1 VPTSNSPR
9 DASENPAIETQSP
22 PWRRAALIW
31 LALYP
36 PLWLGL
42 FAISGIFW
50 FLPAGL
56 RLGTLWL
63 LPRRLWPAMAVLE
76 ITTLLVMGIVLDL
89 YASTPA
95 LLAGA
100 VLPWCI
106 YATVLR
112 GIGRHGRGTKAWK
125 ALPRLFAVGF
135 VAAVFNSILL
145 TGIDLND
152 DGNLATGLPSML
164 VSFALGDFAGT
175 VLVVPLMLAM
185 ADQFGSQRRPW
196 PELLAYGVALAPA
209 AIVLGLSLLPVI
221 EAPVYPL
228 AIALLPL
235 FLIAYRYGWRPAT
248 IAYGLLCLALVTAT
262 LPQVSSLK
270 PGQLPLLMAMVG
282 CAVLLLGVA
291 TENLRNT
298 RIEMEGIVRTLR
310 TRSAELARA
319 ANRMAALQEQERRRI
334 GVELHDQIGQDM
346 TAIATR
352 LRIVE
357 LTATNPAVLEG
368 LVSISNLVTS
378 AHGHLREVINELHPA
393 VLDRFGLARAI
404 AEGSFAELLR
414 DRGVLYTSR
423 VQGPVD
429 RLPDNIASALYR
441 ICQEAAT
448 NGARHG
454 CGGRMHIRLTLVP
467 SEVAAELT
475 LEIEDQF
482 GPFAVNPDRPGRG
495 LLNIRDRAD
504 AIGASYRF
512 DPESGQPR
520 HRLHLWVPIAYPD
533 ADPGAQQ

>member
-1 VPTSNSPR
+1 M
-9 DASENPAIETQSP
+9 
-22 PWRRAALIW
+22 IW

-36 PLWLGL
+36 FAWLGL
-42 FAISGIFW
+42 FALSGIFW

-76 ITTLLVMGIVLDL
+76 IGALLTMGIVQEL
-89 YASTPA
+89 YASKFA

-100 VLPWCI
+100 IMPWCI

-112 GIGRHGRGTKAWK
+112 GIGRHGRGTAARR
-125 ALPRLFAVGF
+125 ALPRLLAVGF

-152 DGNLATGLPSML
+152 DGSLGAGLPAML
-164 VSFALGDFAGT
+164 VSFALGDFAGV
-175 VLVVPLMLAM
+175 VLVVPIMLVL
-185 ADQFGSQRRPW
+185 ADQRGTARRPW
-196 PELLAYGVALAPA
+196 PELIAYGVALAPSSV
-209 AIVLGLSLLPVI
+209 VLGLSLLPII
-221 EAPVYPL
+221 EAPIYPL
-228 AIALLPL
+228 ALALLPL
-235 FLIAYRYGWRPAT
+235 FLIAYRYGWRPAC
-248 IAYGLLCLALVTAT
+248 IAYGLLCLALVSAK
-262 LPQVSSLK
+262 LPEAASLE

-282 CAVLLLGVA
+282 CAVLLLGAA
-291 TENLRNT
+291 TE
-298 RIEMEGIVRTLR
+298 TLR
-310 TRSAELARA
+310 STRSEMGEIVLTLRGRSAELSRA

-357 LTATNPAVLEG
+357 LTASNPAVLEG
-368 LVSISNLVTS
+368 LASISSLVTS

-404 AEGSFAELLR
+404 AEGPFAELLR

-423 VQGPVD
+423 IQGRVEQ
-429 RLPDNIASALYR
+429 LPDNIASALYR

-454 CGGRMHIRLTLVP
+454 CGGRMHIRLTLLP
-467 SEVAAELT
+467 SAVASELT

-482 GPFAVNPDRPGRG
+482 GPIAVDPDRPGRG
-495 LLNIRDRAD
+495 LLNIRDRAN
-504 AIGASYRF
+504 AIGADYRF
-512 DPESGQPR
+512 DAESGMPR
-520 HRLHLWVPIAYPD
+520 HRVHLWLPIADDSVP
-533 ADPGAQQ
+533 APPLP